1 MKTVSPIVFIL
12 LLAMQPTNR
21 VIWLL
26 LLFAAGI
33 CTYIFTI
40 AEKEK
45 ALSVVAILTRLRG

>member
-1 MKTVSPIVFIL
+1 MKTVSPLAFIL

-21 VIWLL
+21 VLWLL
-26 LLFAAGI
+26 MLFAAGI

-45 ALSVVAILTRLRG
+45 SPARAGTPHKRNM